1 MKLEPIRAA
10 LPGWPRL
17 MSEPMAADYVSVGVN
32 TLREHGPAPKR
43 LGRRR
48 LYDRN
53 DLDRWADHLGGQPL
67 TVAQEREES
76 SEVERRFLEKRRAR
90 N

>member
-1 MKLEPIRAA
+1 
-10 LPGWPRL
+10 
-17 MSEPMAADYVSVGVN
+17 MAAEYLSIGVT
-32 TLREHGPAPKR
+32 TLRATGPEPRR

-53 DLDRWADHLGGQPL
+53 DLDRWADRLGGQPL
-67 TVAQEREES
+67 SVAQEREES

-90 N
+90 G